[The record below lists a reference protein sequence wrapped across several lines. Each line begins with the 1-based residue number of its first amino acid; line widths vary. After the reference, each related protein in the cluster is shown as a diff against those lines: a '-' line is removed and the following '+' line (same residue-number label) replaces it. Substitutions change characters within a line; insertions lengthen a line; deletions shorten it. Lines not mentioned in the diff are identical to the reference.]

1 MSNTYNF
8 TKFCNQNVMDIKDEL
23 LKSFILKKLDEF
35 YYLKKKK
42 IISEEELEIIK
53 NEKYPI
59 FLEYNSYRVLIFLTK
74 YQNRSYCIMID
85 QNIPNKVKMLITK
98 MRFNIE
104 LYQDDTI
111 FDAEIVLNKNKTWDI
126 LLFDLKLYK
135 GEIINLSL
143 DQKLEKIKYIIEN
156 EYKEDKFMNLCKL
169 KVKQYYYYKDL
180 GNIILKKIDESKY
193 LVTGLSFI
201 SDENYLLIN
210 FQNKIFTENENEN
223 KTTKELKNKIFEIRD
238 TMMPDIFELFDV
250 NKLKVGIASI
260 STMITSELCNNIF
273 ENKEIGYVECKFNN
287 KFKKWE
293 PINELEK
300 NITLSEI

>member
-74 YQNRSYCIMID
+74 YQNRSYCIIID

-111 FDAEIVLNKNKTWDI
+111 FDVTIDKRDFLSSLKSSLPAYESEELYEECSKIVNAIDY
-126 LLFDLKLYK
+126 LKMK
-135 GEIINLSL
+135 DKLSGCV
-143 DQKLEKIKYIIEN
+143 E
-156 EYKEDKFMNLCKL
+156 
-169 KVKQYYYYKDL
+169 
-180 GNIILKKIDESKY
+180 GLKKK
-193 LVTGLSFI
+193 
-201 SDENYLLIN
+201 
-210 FQNKIFTENENEN
+210 
-223 KTTKELKNKIFEIRD
+223 
-238 TMMPDIFELFDV
+238 
-250 NKLKVGIASI
+250 
-260 STMITSELCNNIF
+260 
-273 ENKEIGYVECKFNN
+273 
-287 KFKKWE
+287 
-293 PINELEK
+293 
-300 NITLSEI
+300 